1 MRILLFQNETWFH
14 LETDFWPFMQ
24 WLKNIFIS
32 ILLYNSRIQNPAV
45 FFLFAGK
52 AFVLI
57 VHVRTL
63 IIKVYH
69 SNRKKYEL
77 PYIDRNR
84 VFRSYKR
91 K

>member
-1 MRILLFQNETWFH
+1 MRIQLFQNETRFH
-14 LETDFWPFMQ
+14 LETVFLAVYTMAE
-24 WLKNIFIS
+24 KYFIS

-45 FFLFAGK
+45 FFSVCGK